1 MKKKYGLKTI
11 DCSGMS
17 YNGYRWDL
25 SEGAVNTAPDWST
38 DSHCGGGLH
47 FALNGN
53 GDGSLFRWDSNVIWV
68 VAELQGQIINLCG
81 KVKCKSCKIVYAG
94 NREDATNK
102 IKILTGS
109 HSVIGSTNTGGDVS
123 TNSGGDWS
131 TNTGGDRSTNTGGD
145 VSTNS
150 GGYRSTNTGGNWSTN
165 TGGDWSTNTGGYG
178 STNTGGNWSTNS
190 GGDRSTNSGGYR
202 STNTGGDRSIN
213 TGGDVSTNTGGDR
226 STNTGGDWST
236 FKAGSWGRC
245 HCYGAQCYWIVEE
258 GTIFTMSWY
267 DNERPKFAGLIGKKK
282 YHGKKVKIIKGEIVG
297 GINGI

>member
-131 TNTGGDRSTNTGGD
+131 TNTGGDRSTNTGG
-145 VSTNS
+145 N
-150 GGYRSTNTGGNWSTN
+150 
-165 TGGDWSTNTGGYG
+165 
-178 STNTGGNWSTNS
+178 
-190 GGDRSTNSGGYR
+190 
-202 STNTGGDRSIN
+202 
-213 TGGDVSTNTGGDR
+213 
-226 STNTGGDWST
+226 WST